1 MLSITIGQ
9 YEIVYNALSLTV
21 AAMSAAT
28 LFFWLSRDTVAPRY
42 RVALVISGVVTFI
55 AAYHYWRIF
64 GSWTGAFVVD
74 AQAGTIGLSNNKFND
89 AYRYVDWILT
99 VPLLLVE
106 LILVMGLSRAETISK
121 SVRLG
126 LLALAM
132 VLLGYPGEV
141 AGDIQ
146 SRVLWGG
153 LSMIPF
159 LIIVYEL
166 AVGLRSSIASQP
178 EAARGLVKG
187 AILITICT
195 WAFYP
200 IVFFSPLLLGAANTS
215 LATMSG
221 QAATIVQVGYTIA
234 DILAKAG
241 FGVLIYL
248 IASAKSEDWARQ
260 QAELRAQPA

>member
-1 MLSITIGQ
+1 MLSITMEQ

-28 LFFWLSRDTVAPRY
+28 LFFWLARDTVAPQY
-42 RVALVISGVVTFI
+42 RMALVISGIVTFI

-74 AQAGTIGLSNNKFND
+74 AQAGTIALSNAKFND

-106 LILVMGLSRAETISK
+106 LILVMGLSKAATISK

-132 VLLGYPGEV
+132 VVLGYPGEV

-146 SRVLWGG
+146 SRLLWGG

-159 LIIVYEL
+159 LIIVFEL
-166 AVGLRSSIASQP
+166 ALGLRSSIASQP
-178 EAARGLVKG
+178 EAARGLVRG
-187 AILITICT
+187 AILITIAT

-200 IVFFSPLLLGAANTS
+200 VVFFAPLLLGAENSS

-241 FGVLIYL
+241 FGILIYL
-248 IASAKSEDWARQ
+248 IAAAKSEDWARQ
-260 QAELRAQPA
+260 QSELRPQPT

>member
-1 MLSITIGQ
+1 MVQ
-9 YEIVYNALSLTV
+9 YEIVYNALSLTI
-21 AAMSAAT
+21 ATMSAAT
-28 LFFWLSRDTVAPRY
+28 LFFWLSRDTVAPQY
-42 RVALVISGVVTFI
+42 RIALLISGVVTFI

-74 AQAGTIGLSNNKFND
+74 AQAGTIALSKEKFND

-121 SVRLG
+121 GVRLG

-146 SRVLWGG
+146 SRLLWGG

-166 AVGLRSSIASQP
+166 AVGLRGSIASQP
-178 EAARGLVKG
+178 DAARGLVKW
-187 AILITICT
+187 AIVITIGT
-195 WAFYP
+195 WTFYP
-200 IVFFSPLLLGAANTS
+200 LVFFAPLLLGAENSS

-221 QAATIVQVGYTIA
+221 EAATIVQVGYTIA

-248 IASAKSEDWARQ
+248 IAAAKSEDWARQ
-260 QAELRAQPA
+260 QSGLRAKPA

>member
-1 MLSITIGQ
+1 MHSITMGQ
-9 YEIVYNALSLTV
+9 YQIVYNALSLTI

-42 RVALVISGVVTFI
+42 RVALVISGTVTFI

-64 GSWTGAFVVD
+64 GSWTGAFDVD
-74 AQAGTIGLSNNKFND
+74 AQAGTIALSKEKFND

-121 SVRLG
+121 GVRLG
-126 LLALAM
+126 LLAVAM
-132 VLLGYPGEV
+132 VGLGYPGEI

-146 SRVLWGG
+146 SRLLWGG

-159 LIIVYEL
+159 LFIVFEL
-166 AVGLRSSIASQP
+166 AVGLRSSIAFQP
-178 EAARGLVKG
+178 ESARGLVRA
-187 AILITICT
+187 AIIVTVGT

-200 IVFFSPLLLGAANTS
+200 LVFFAPLLLGAENSS

-221 QAATIVQVGYTIA
+221 QAATIVQIGYTIA

-241 FGVLIYL
+241 FGVLVYL
-248 IASAKSEDWARQ
+248 IASAKSQDWALQ
-260 QAELRAQPA
+260 QETVRTKPA

>member
-1 MLSITIGQ
+1 MHSISIGQ
-9 YEIVYNALSLTV
+9 YQIIYNALSLTI

-42 RVALVISGVVTFI
+42 RVALVISGTVTFI

-64 GSWTGAFVVD
+64 GSWTGAFDVD
-74 AQAGTIGLSNNKFND
+74 AQAGTIALSKEKFND

-132 VLLGYPGEV
+132 VALGYPGEV

-146 SRVLWGG
+146 SRLLWGG

-166 AVGLRSSIASQP
+166 AVGLRGSIASQP
-178 EAARGLVKG
+178 ESARGLVNG
-187 AILITICT
+187 AILITVGAWT
-195 WAFYP
+195 FYP
-200 IVFFSPLLLGAANTS
+200 LVFFAPLLLGAENSS

-221 QAATIVQVGYTIA
+221 GAVTLVQVGYTLA

-248 IASAKSEDWARQ
+248 IASAKSEDWANQ
-260 QAELRAQPA
+260 KTTLRTQPA

>member
-28 LFFWLSRDTVAPRY
+28 LFFWLSRDSVAPRY
-42 RVALVISGVVTFI
+42 RMALVISGVVTFI

-74 AQAGTIGLSNNKFND
+74 AQAGTIALSNEKFND

-106 LILVMGLSRAETISK
+106 LIIVMGLSRAATISK

-132 VLLGYPGEV
+132 VVLGYPGEV

-146 SRVLWGG
+146 SRLLWGG

-159 LIIVYEL
+159 LFIVFEL

-178 EAARGLVKG
+178 ESARGLVKG
-187 AILITICT
+187 AIVITIGT

-200 IVFFSPLLLGAANTS
+200 VVFFAPLLLGAENSS

-241 FGVLIYL
+241 FGILIYL
-248 IASAKSEDWARQ
+248 IASAKSEEWASKQ
-260 QAELRAQPA
+260 DELRTQPN